1 MQTAVKHLKIK
12 HHREELK
19 MKKTYTIKKN
29 AAMVMATMMIL
40 NGSLAVGM
48 NASAEELET
57 ANQQTAGIEHEAVQN
72 SIPETPEKPQ
82 ADSYKDNDK
91 INEYNKQVD
100 TYNAAA
106 IVYNAEVDSEY
117 EQAVEETNRK
127 NEEISRHNEAEEQK
141 VKDAIARNE
150 QAKAEAEAKN
160 RQIDEENAAEEAR
173 INLHNEGE
181 NQKVKASEEAKAA
194 AEAENDKISRHNDAE
209 QKKADEYNAQ
219 VDSDYE
225 KAVAAE
231 RERIEQI
238 KAENEKI
245 RQHNADEDQKVSDTA
260 ALNKEEEARIAQINQ
275 EREERYLKD
284 VEQYNADKE
293 QYDKDYAQYQTDT
306 IMEQRI
312 KAAGYA
318 SVEQYNALIN
328 QYYNEPAK
336 KANEKNASAK
346 EISVSDTYTVKEAAE
361 KSGNKITVRIEH
373 HFAGT
378 DLEYVE
384 EFEID
389 ANDVITVSPVSSAA
403 ETTSPGY
410 AQFYYKTD
418 DQHQT
423 GYWWETDSYVATNA
437 NYNKSGWNCGDTH
450 EISFKDG
457 KRHAYDEEDI
467 TVVYNYAWNPLR
479 TAKTYNV
486 PNEPTEPT
494 APVLELLNF
503 EPITYEAQYQK
514 ELDETEN
521 IITKG
526 DYYTPDMKDLIEV
539 PELYAADYQ
548 TFSPMSYV
556 LPVLEEIA
564 EADIWEMLT
573 DPVKGV
579 YLGMLDYMTLFEE
592 PEIAEENAAPSAQTP
607 ADPTTVNTTANSTN
621 TTAANMSV
629 NQAAAVKTAN
639 ADAVIDDA
647 QAPLAAH
654 AQTVED
660 VKIPKAAAETGSWAL
675 INLLSAIGAGLMSL
689 ILLIGC
695 FGRKEDEQDEN
706 AETVNRKRGVR
717 VASLIPAIGAA
728 IAFILT
734 ENMTLKMQL
743 TDRWTIMMLIIL
755 AIQVVVAL
763 MAKTSKDEEEKDVET
778 IKVNA

>member
-1 MQTAVKHLKIK
+1 
-12 HHREELK
+12 
-19 MKKTYTIKKN
+19 MKKAYTIKKN
-29 AAMVMATMMIL
+29 AAVAMAAMMIL
-40 NGSLAVGM
+40 NGSLAFGM

-57 ANQQTAGIEHEAVQN
+57 INQQTVGIENEAVQN
-72 SIPETPEKPQ
+72 NVPETPEKPL

-91 INEYNKQVD
+91 INAYNKQVD
-100 TYNAAA
+100 AYNAAA

-127 NEEISRHNEAEEQK
+127 NGEISRHNEAEEQR
-141 VKDAIARNE
+141 VKETIARNE
-150 QAKAEAEAKN
+150 QAQAQAEAQN

-173 INLHNEGE
+173 INLYNERE
-181 NQKVKASEEAKAA
+181 NQKVKASEEAKAV
-194 AEAENDKISRHNDAE
+194 AEAENDRISRHNDAE

-219 VDSDYE
+219 VDRVYDE
-225 KAVAAE
+225 AVAAE
-231 RERIEQI
+231 KERIEQI
-238 KAENEKI
+238 KAQNEKI

-260 ALNKEEEARIAQINQ
+260 VLNNEEEARIAKINQ
-275 EREERYLKD
+275 EREEQYLKD

-336 KANEKNASAK
+336 KANEKNATAK
-346 EISVSDTYTVKEAAE
+346 EISVNDTYTVKEADA
-361 KSGNKITVRIEH
+361 KSGKKITVRIEH

-378 DLEYVE
+378 NLDYVE

-389 ANDVITVSPVSSAA
+389 ANDIITVKPVSAAA

-410 AQFYYKTD
+410 AQFYYNTD

-437 NYNKSGWNCGDTH
+437 NYHKSGWNCGDTH
-450 EISFKDG
+450 EISFKEG

-503 EPITYEAQYQK
+503 EPITYEPHYQK
-514 ELDETEN
+514 ELDETES

-526 DYYTPDMKDLIEV
+526 DYYTPDMKDLLDI
-539 PELYAADYQ
+539 PELYTADYQ
-548 TFSPMSYV
+548 TFSPMTYV
-556 LPVLEEIA
+556 MPVLEEIA
-564 EADIWEMLT
+564 EADIWEMLP
-573 DPVKGV
+573 DPVKGA
-579 YLGMLDYMTLFEE
+579 YLDMLHHMTLFEV
-592 PEIAEENAAPSAQTP
+592 PAPTEITEQDTLAEIP
-607 ADPTTVNTTANSTN
+607 ANPTVTNTIIDTVNKTANTSTN
-621 TTAANMSV
+621 QTV
-629 NQAAAVKTAN
+629 AVKTENAN
-639 ADAVIDDA
+639 TAIDDA

-660 VKIPKAAAETGSWAL
+660 VKIPKTAAATGSWAL

-695 FGRKEDEQDEN
+695 FGRKEDEEDEN

-717 VASLIPAIGAA
+717 IASLIPAVGAA

-755 AIQVVVAL
+755 AIQMVVAL

-778 IKVNA
+778 VKVNA